1 MLLERVEIVGFRGI
15 NRLSLM
21 LEQNNV
27 LIGENAWGKSSLL
40 DALTLLLSPEFDLYH
55 FVRDDFWFPPG
66 DIQGR
71 EHHLH
76 IILTF
81 RETEPGRHRVR
92 RFRPLQRC
100 WVPCDDG
107 YHRVFYRLEGE
118 LAEDDSVMTLRS
130 FIDGEGEALVLEE
143 IDELARHL
151 VRLMPVLR
159 LRDARFMRR
168 IHNGTVPH
176 SPQIEITARQLD
188 FLSRELVSHPQNLSD
203 GQIRQGLSAMVQ
215 LLEHYFAEQSS
226 AQTRHRLM
234 RRRSHDEQRSWRY
247 LDIINRMIDK
257 PGGRSH
263 RVILLGL
270 FATLLQAKGTVRLD
284 RDARPLLL
292 IEDPETRLHP
302 IMLSVAWHLL
312 NLLPLQ
318 RVTTTN
324 SGELL
329 SLTPVEQVC
338 RLVRESTRVSA
349 WRLGPGGMNAEES
362 RRIAFHIRF
371 NRASSLFARCWLLV
385 EGETETWVINE
396 LARQCG
402 HHFDAEG
409 VKVIEFAQSGLK
421 PLIKFARRMGIQW
434 HVLVDGDGEDSA
446 LLKRALAGMIDLMP
460 ASMAL
465 LAPNVNSYRRFQP
478 GMYVPTQASWG
489 HNNRTV
495 ALRIPCGERQNHRVE
510 YRVAG
515 ADANPY
521 LVMAAIFA
529 GILHGLDNPQLPLQE
544 EVEGNGLEQEG
555 LPFPI
560 RQSDAL
566 WEFMQNDH
574 LRERLGERFCHV
586 FHACKH
592 DELLQFER
600 LITETEIEWMLKNA

>member
-215 LLEHYFAEQSS
+215 LFEHYFAEQSS

-434 HVLVDGDGEDSA
+434 HVLVDGDEAGKKYAATVRGLLNNDRELERDHLTSLPA
-446 LLKRALAGMIDLMP
+446 LDMEHFMYRQGFDDVYHRVAQIPDNVPMNMRRVITKAIHRSSKPDLAIEVAMEAGRRGVDAVPTLLKKMFSRVLWLARGRAD
-460 ASMAL
+460 
-465 LAPNVNSYRRFQP
+465 
-478 GMYVPTQASWG
+478 
-489 HNNRTV
+489 
-495 ALRIPCGERQNHRVE
+495 
-510 YRVAG
+510 
-515 ADANPY
+515 
-521 LVMAAIFA
+521 
-529 GILHGLDNPQLPLQE
+529 
-544 EVEGNGLEQEG
+544 
-555 LPFPI
+555 
-560 RQSDAL
+560 
-566 WEFMQNDH
+566 
-574 LRERLGERFCHV
+574 
-586 FHACKH
+586 
-592 DELLQFER
+592 
-600 LITETEIEWMLKNA
+600 

>member
-40 DALTLLLSPEFDLYH
+40 DALTLLLAPESELYS
-55 FVRDDFWFPPG
+55 FVREDFWFPPG

-71 EHHLH
+71 ERHLH

-81 RETEPGRHRVR
+81 RELEPGRHRVR
-92 RFRPLQRC
+92 RYRPLSPC
-100 WVPCDDG
+100 WVPCEDN
-107 YHRVFYRLEGE
+107 YQRIFYRLEGE
-118 LAEDDSVMTLRS
+118 LAQDDTVLTLRG
-130 FIDGEGEALVLEE
+130 FMDAKGHPIELEN
-143 IDELARHL
+143 IDEQARHV

-168 IHNGTVPH
+168 IRNGTVPH
-176 SPQIEITARQLD
+176 LPEVEVTARELD
-188 FLSRELVSHPQNLSD
+188 FLARELVARPQNLTD

-215 LLEHYFAEQSS
+215 LLEHYFSEQGTS
-226 AQTRHRLM
+226 QTHIRLM

-257 PGGRSH
+257 PGGRTH

-270 FATLLQAKGTVRLD
+270 FSTLLQAKGNVQLD
-284 RDARPLLL
+284 KDARPLLL
-292 IEDPETRLHP
+292 VEDPETRLHP

-318 RVTTTN
+318 RITTTN

-329 SLTPVEQVC
+329 SLTPVEHVC
-338 RLVRESTRVSA
+338 RLVRESSRVTA
-349 WRLGPGGMNAEES
+349 FRLGPGGLSAEDG

-409 VKVIEFAQSGLK
+409 IKVIEFAQSGLK
-421 PLIKFARRMGIQW
+421 PLLKFASRMGIEW
-434 HVLVDGDGEDSA
+434 HVLVDGDEAGKKYASTVRGVLSNSGEEERVHLTA
-446 LLKRALAGMIDLMP
+446 LPAMDMEHFMYRQGFDDVFHRVAMIPVNVPMNMRRVITKAIHRSSKPDLAIEVAAEAG
-460 ASMAL
+460 
-465 LAPNVNSYRRFQP
+465 RR
-478 GMYVPTQASWG
+478 GVESVPTL
-489 HNNRTV
+489 
-495 ALRIPCGERQNHRVE
+495 LRKMFSRVLWLA
-510 YRVAG
+510 RG
-515 ADANPY
+515 KAD
-521 LVMAAIFA
+521 
-529 GILHGLDNPQLPLQE
+529 
-544 EVEGNGLEQEG
+544 
-555 LPFPI
+555 
-560 RQSDAL
+560 
-566 WEFMQNDH
+566 
-574 LRERLGERFCHV
+574 
-586 FHACKH
+586 
-592 DELLQFER
+592 
-600 LITETEIEWMLKNA
+600 

>member
-55 FVRDDFWFPPG
+55 FVRDDFWFPAG

-118 LAEDDSVMTLRS
+118 LADDDSVMTLRS
-130 FIDGEGEALVLEE
+130 FIDGEGEALALED

-203 GQIRQGLSAMVQ
+203 GQIREGLSAMVQ

-338 RLVRESTRVSA
+338 RLVRESARVSA

-434 HVLVDGDGEDSA
+434 HVLVDGDEAGKKYAATVRGLLNNDRELERDHLTTLPA
-446 LLKRALAGMIDLMP
+446 LDMEHFM
-460 ASMAL
+460 
-465 LAPNVNSYRRFQP
+465 YRQGFDDV
-478 GMYVPTQASWG
+478 Y
-489 HNNRTV
+489 
-495 ALRIPCGERQNHRVE
+495 
-510 YRVAG
+510 YRVAQIPDNVPMNMRRVITKAIHRSSKPDLAIEVAMEAG
-515 ADANPY
+515 RRGVDAVPTLLKKMFSRVLWLARGRAD
-521 LVMAAIFA
+521 
-529 GILHGLDNPQLPLQE
+529 
-544 EVEGNGLEQEG
+544 
-555 LPFPI
+555 
-560 RQSDAL
+560 
-566 WEFMQNDH
+566 
-574 LRERLGERFCHV
+574 
-586 FHACKH
+586 
-592 DELLQFER
+592 
-600 LITETEIEWMLKNA
+600 

>member
-203 GQIRQGLSAMVQ
+203 GQIREGLSAMVQ

-349 WRLGPGGMNAEES
+349 WRLGPGGMNAEDS

-434 HVLVDGDGEDSA
+434 HVLVDGDEAGKKYAATVLGLLNNDRELERDHLTSLPA
-446 LLKRALAGMIDLMP
+446 LDMEHFMYRQGFDDVYHRVAQIPDNVPMNMRRVITKAIHRSSKPDLAIEVAMEAGRRGVDAVPTLLKKMFSRVLWLARGRAD
-460 ASMAL
+460 
-465 LAPNVNSYRRFQP
+465 
-478 GMYVPTQASWG
+478 
-489 HNNRTV
+489 
-495 ALRIPCGERQNHRVE
+495 
-510 YRVAG
+510 
-515 ADANPY
+515 
-521 LVMAAIFA
+521 
-529 GILHGLDNPQLPLQE
+529 
-544 EVEGNGLEQEG
+544 
-555 LPFPI
+555 
-560 RQSDAL
+560 
-566 WEFMQNDH
+566 
-574 LRERLGERFCHV
+574 
-586 FHACKH
+586 
-592 DELLQFER
+592 
-600 LITETEIEWMLKNA
+600 

>member
-434 HVLVDGDGEDSA
+434 HVLVDGDEAGKKYAATVRGLLNNDRELERDHLTSLPA
-446 LLKRALAGMIDLMP
+446 LDMEHFMYRQGFDDVYHRVAQIPDNVPMNMRRVITKAIHRSSKPDLAIEVAMEAGRRGVDAVPTLLKKMF
-460 ASMAL
+460 S
-465 LAPNVNSYRRFQP
+465 
-478 GMYVPTQASWG
+478 
-489 HNNRTV
+489 
-495 ALRIPCGERQNHRVE
+495 
-510 YRVAG
+510 
-515 ADANPY
+515 
-521 LVMAAIFA
+521 
-529 GILHGLDNPQLPLQE
+529 
-544 EVEGNGLEQEG
+544 
-555 LPFPI
+555 
-560 RQSDAL
+560 
-566 WEFMQNDH
+566 
-574 LRERLGERFCHV
+574 
-586 FHACKH
+586 
-592 DELLQFER
+592 
-600 LITETEIEWMLKNA
+600 

>member
-66 DIQGR
+66 DIQVR

-434 HVLVDGDGEDSA
+434 HVLVDGDEAGKKYAATVRGLLNNDRELERDHLTSLPA
-446 LLKRALAGMIDLMP
+446 LDMEHFMYRQGFDDVYHRVAQIPDNVPMNMRRVITKAIHRSSKPDLAIEVAMEAGRRGVDAVPTLLKKMFSRVLWLARGRAD
-460 ASMAL
+460 
-465 LAPNVNSYRRFQP
+465 
-478 GMYVPTQASWG
+478 
-489 HNNRTV
+489 
-495 ALRIPCGERQNHRVE
+495 
-510 YRVAG
+510 
-515 ADANPY
+515 
-521 LVMAAIFA
+521 
-529 GILHGLDNPQLPLQE
+529 
-544 EVEGNGLEQEG
+544 
-555 LPFPI
+555 
-560 RQSDAL
+560 
-566 WEFMQNDH
+566 
-574 LRERLGERFCHV
+574 
-586 FHACKH
+586 
-592 DELLQFER
+592 
-600 LITETEIEWMLKNA
+600 

>member
-434 HVLVDGDGEDSA
+434 HVLVDGDEAGKKYAATVRGLLNNDRELERDHLTSLPA
-446 LLKRALAGMIDLMP
+446 LDMEHFMYRQGFDDVYHRVAQIPDNVPMNMRRVITKAIHRSSKPDLAIEVAMGAGRRGVDAVPTLLKKMFSRVLWLARGRAD
-460 ASMAL
+460 
-465 LAPNVNSYRRFQP
+465 
-478 GMYVPTQASWG
+478 
-489 HNNRTV
+489 
-495 ALRIPCGERQNHRVE
+495 
-510 YRVAG
+510 
-515 ADANPY
+515 
-521 LVMAAIFA
+521 
-529 GILHGLDNPQLPLQE
+529 
-544 EVEGNGLEQEG
+544 
-555 LPFPI
+555 
-560 RQSDAL
+560 
-566 WEFMQNDH
+566 
-574 LRERLGERFCHV
+574 
-586 FHACKH
+586 
-592 DELLQFER
+592 
-600 LITETEIEWMLKNA
+600 

>member
-203 GQIRQGLSAMVQ
+203 GQIREGLSAMVQ

-434 HVLVDGDGEDSA
+434 HVLVDGDEAGKKYAATVRGLLNNDRELERDHLTSLPA
-446 LLKRALAGMIDLMP
+446 LDMEHFMYRQGFDDVYHRVAQIPDNVPMNMRRVITKAIHRSSKPDLAIEVAMEAGRRGVDAVPTLLKKMFSRVLWLARGRAD
-460 ASMAL
+460 
-465 LAPNVNSYRRFQP
+465 
-478 GMYVPTQASWG
+478 
-489 HNNRTV
+489 
-495 ALRIPCGERQNHRVE
+495 
-510 YRVAG
+510 
-515 ADANPY
+515 
-521 LVMAAIFA
+521 
-529 GILHGLDNPQLPLQE
+529 
-544 EVEGNGLEQEG
+544 
-555 LPFPI
+555 
-560 RQSDAL
+560 
-566 WEFMQNDH
+566 
-574 LRERLGERFCHV
+574 
-586 FHACKH
+586 
-592 DELLQFER
+592 
-600 LITETEIEWMLKNA
+600 

>member
-40 DALTLLLSPEFDLYH
+40 DALTLLLAPESELYS
-55 FVRDDFWFPPG
+55 FVREDFWFPPG

-71 EHHLH
+71 ERHLH

-81 RETEPGRHRVR
+81 RELEPGRHRVR
-92 RFRPLQRC
+92 RYRPLSPC
-100 WVPCDDG
+100 WVPCDDN
-107 YHRVFYRLEGE
+107 YQRIFYRLEGE
-118 LAEDDSVMTLRS
+118 LAQDDTVLTLRG
-130 FIDGEGEALVLEE
+130 FMDAKGHQIELEN
-143 IDELARHL
+143 IDEQARHL

-168 IHNGTVPH
+168 IRNGTVPH
-176 SPQIEITARQLD
+176 LPEVEVTARELD
-188 FLSRELVSHPQNLSD
+188 FLARELVARPQNLTD

-215 LLEHYFAEQSS
+215 LLEHYFSEQGTS
-226 AQTRHRLM
+226 QTHIRLM

-257 PGGRSH
+257 PGGRTH

-270 FATLLQAKGTVRLD
+270 FSTLLQAKGNVQLD
-284 RDARPLLL
+284 KDARPLLL
-292 IEDPETRLHP
+292 VEDPETRLHP

-318 RVTTTN
+318 RITTTN

-329 SLTPVEQVC
+329 SLTPVEHVC
-338 RLVRESTRVSA
+338 RLVRESSRVTA
-349 WRLGPGGMNAEES
+349 FRLGPGGLSAEDG

-409 VKVIEFAQSGLK
+409 IKVIEFAQSGLK
-421 PLIKFARRMGIQW
+421 PLLKFASRMGIEW
-434 HVLVDGDGEDSA
+434 HVLVDGDEAGKKYASTVRSVLSNSGEEERVHLTA
-446 LLKRALAGMIDLMP
+446 LPAMDMEHFMYRQGFDDVFHRVAMIPLNVPMNMRRVITKAIHRSSKPDLAIEVAAEAG
-460 ASMAL
+460 
-465 LAPNVNSYRRFQP
+465 RR
-478 GMYVPTQASWG
+478 GLESVPTL
-489 HNNRTV
+489 
-495 ALRIPCGERQNHRVE
+495 LRKMFSRVLWLA
-510 YRVAG
+510 RG
-515 ADANPY
+515 KAD
-521 LVMAAIFA
+521 
-529 GILHGLDNPQLPLQE
+529 
-544 EVEGNGLEQEG
+544 
-555 LPFPI
+555 
-560 RQSDAL
+560 
-566 WEFMQNDH
+566 
-574 LRERLGERFCHV
+574 
-586 FHACKH
+586 
-592 DELLQFER
+592 
-600 LITETEIEWMLKNA
+600 

>member
-118 LAEDDSVMTLRS
+118 LADDDSVMTLRS
-130 FIDGEGEALVLEE
+130 FIDGEGEALAVED
-143 IDELARHL
+143 IDDLARHL

-203 GQIRQGLSAMVQ
+203 GQIREGLSAMVQ

-270 FATLLQAKGTVRLD
+270 FSTLLQAKGTVRLD

-338 RLVRESTRVSA
+338 RLVRESSRVSA
-349 WRLGPGGMNAEES
+349 WRLRPGGMNAEDS

-434 HVLVDGDGEDSA
+434 HVLVDGDEAGKKYAATVLGLLNNDRELERDHLTSLPA
-446 LLKRALAGMIDLMP
+446 MDMEHFMYRQGFDDVYHRVAQIPDNVPMNMRRVITKAIHRSSKPDLAIEVAMEAGRRGVDAVPTLLKKMFSRVLWLARGRAD
-460 ASMAL
+460 
-465 LAPNVNSYRRFQP
+465 
-478 GMYVPTQASWG
+478 
-489 HNNRTV
+489 
-495 ALRIPCGERQNHRVE
+495 
-510 YRVAG
+510 
-515 ADANPY
+515 
-521 LVMAAIFA
+521 
-529 GILHGLDNPQLPLQE
+529 
-544 EVEGNGLEQEG
+544 
-555 LPFPI
+555 
-560 RQSDAL
+560 
-566 WEFMQNDH
+566 
-574 LRERLGERFCHV
+574 
-586 FHACKH
+586 
-592 DELLQFER
+592 
-600 LITETEIEWMLKNA
+600 

>member
-1 MLLERVEIVGFRGI
+1 MHLERVEIVGFRGI

-55 FVRDDFWFPPG
+55 FVREDFWFPPG

-81 RETEPGRHRVR
+81 RENEPGRHRVR
-92 RFRPLQRC
+92 RYRPLSSC

-107 YHRVFYRLEGE
+107 YQRVFYRLEGE
-118 LAEDDSVMTLRS
+118 LADDDSVMTLRS
-130 FIDGEGEALVLEE
+130 FIDGEGKALELDD

-188 FLSRELVSHPQNLSD
+188 FLSRELVHHPQNLTD

-226 AQTRHRLM
+226 AQSRHRLM
-234 RRRSHDEQRSWRY
+234 RRHSHDEQRSWRY

-270 FATLLQAKGTVRLD
+270 FSTLLQAKGTVRLD

-329 SLTPVEQVC
+329 SLTPVEHVC
-338 RLVRESTRVSA
+338 RLVRESSRVSA
-349 WRLGPGGMNAEES
+349 WRLGPGGMNAEDS

-409 VKVIEFAQSGLK
+409 IKVIEFAQSGLK
-421 PLIKFARRMGIQW
+421 PLIKFARRMGIEW
-434 HVLVDGDGEDSA
+434 HVLVDGDEAGKKYASTVRS
-446 LLKRALAGMIDLMP
+446 LLNNEREEERDHLTMLPAMDMEHFMYRQGFDDVFHRIAMVPVDVPMNMRRVIAKAIHRSSKPDLAIEVATEAG
-460 ASMAL
+460 
-465 LAPNVNSYRRFQP
+465 RR
-478 GMYVPTQASWG
+478 GVEAVPTL
-489 HNNRTV
+489 
-495 ALRIPCGERQNHRVE
+495 LRKMFSRVLWLA
-510 YRVAG
+510 RG
-515 ADANPY
+515 RAD
-521 LVMAAIFA
+521 
-529 GILHGLDNPQLPLQE
+529 
-544 EVEGNGLEQEG
+544 
-555 LPFPI
+555 
-560 RQSDAL
+560 
-566 WEFMQNDH
+566 
-574 LRERLGERFCHV
+574 
-586 FHACKH
+586 
-592 DELLQFER
+592 
-600 LITETEIEWMLKNA
+600 

>member
-234 RRRSHDEQRSWRY
+234 RRRSHDEQRSWPY

-434 HVLVDGDGEDSA
+434 HVLVDGDEAGKKYAATVRGLLNNDRELERDHLTSLPA
-446 LLKRALAGMIDLMP
+446 LDMEHFMYRQGFDDVYHRVAQIPDNVPMNMRRVITKAIHRSSKPDLAIEVAMEAGRRGVDAVPTLLKKMFSRVLWLARGRAD
-460 ASMAL
+460 
-465 LAPNVNSYRRFQP
+465 
-478 GMYVPTQASWG
+478 
-489 HNNRTV
+489 
-495 ALRIPCGERQNHRVE
+495 
-510 YRVAG
+510 
-515 ADANPY
+515 
-521 LVMAAIFA
+521 
-529 GILHGLDNPQLPLQE
+529 
-544 EVEGNGLEQEG
+544 
-555 LPFPI
+555 
-560 RQSDAL
+560 
-566 WEFMQNDH
+566 
-574 LRERLGERFCHV
+574 
-586 FHACKH
+586 
-592 DELLQFER
+592 
-600 LITETEIEWMLKNA
+600 

>member
-107 YHRVFYRLEGE
+107 YHRVFFRLEGE
-118 LAEDDSVMTLRS
+118 LAEDESVMTLRS

-434 HVLVDGDGEDSA
+434 HVLVDGDEAGKKYAATVRGLLNNDRELERDHLTSLPA
-446 LLKRALAGMIDLMP
+446 LDMEHFMYRQGFDDVYHRVAQIPDNVPMNMRRVITKAIHRSSKPDLAIEVAMEAGRRGVDAVPTLLKKMFSRVLWLARGRAD
-460 ASMAL
+460 
-465 LAPNVNSYRRFQP
+465 
-478 GMYVPTQASWG
+478 
-489 HNNRTV
+489 
-495 ALRIPCGERQNHRVE
+495 
-510 YRVAG
+510 
-515 ADANPY
+515 
-521 LVMAAIFA
+521 
-529 GILHGLDNPQLPLQE
+529 
-544 EVEGNGLEQEG
+544 
-555 LPFPI
+555 
-560 RQSDAL
+560 
-566 WEFMQNDH
+566 
-574 LRERLGERFCHV
+574 
-586 FHACKH
+586 
-592 DELLQFER
+592 
-600 LITETEIEWMLKNA
+600 

>member
-1 MLLERVEIVGFRGI
+1 MHLERVEIVGFRGI

-55 FVRDDFWFPPG
+55 FVREDFWFPPG
-66 DIQGR
+66 DVQGR
-71 EHHLH
+71 ERHLH

-81 RETEPGRHRVR
+81 RENEPGRHRVR
-92 RFRPLQRC
+92 RYRPLSKC

-107 YHRVFYRLEGE
+107 YQRVFYRLEGE
-118 LAEDDSVMTLRS
+118 LADDDSVMTLRS
-130 FIDGEGEALVLEE
+130 FINGEGEALELED

-188 FLSRELVSHPQNLSD
+188 FLSRELVHHPQNLTD

-226 AQTRHRLM
+226 AQSRHRLM
-234 RRRSHDEQRSWRY
+234 RRHSHDEQRSWRY

-270 FATLLQAKGTVRLD
+270 FSTLLQAKGTVRLD

-329 SLTPVEQVC
+329 SLTPVEHVC
-338 RLVRESTRVSA
+338 RLVRESSRVSA
-349 WRLGPGGMNAEES
+349 WRLGPGGMNAEDS

-409 VKVIEFAQSGLK
+409 IKVIEFAQSGLK
-421 PLIKFARRMGIQW
+421 PLVKFARRMGIEW
-434 HVLVDGDGEDSA
+434 HVLVDGDEAGKKYAATVRSLLNDDREEEREHLTMLPA
-446 LLKRALAGMIDLMP
+446 LDMEHFMYRQGFADVFHRVAQIPENVPMNMRKIISKAIHRSSKPDLAIEVAMEAG
-460 ASMAL
+460 
-465 LAPNVNSYRRFQP
+465 RR
-478 GMYVPTQASWG
+478 GVDAVPTL
-489 HNNRTV
+489 
-495 ALRIPCGERQNHRVE
+495 LRKMFSRVLWLA
-510 YRVAG
+510 RG
-515 ADANPY
+515 RAD
-521 LVMAAIFA
+521 
-529 GILHGLDNPQLPLQE
+529 
-544 EVEGNGLEQEG
+544 
-555 LPFPI
+555 
-560 RQSDAL
+560 
-566 WEFMQNDH
+566 
-574 LRERLGERFCHV
+574 
-586 FHACKH
+586 
-592 DELLQFER
+592 
-600 LITETEIEWMLKNA
+600 

>member
-434 HVLVDGDGEDSA
+434 HVLVDGDEAGKKYAATVRGLLNNDRELERDHLSSLPA
-446 LLKRALAGMIDLMP
+446 LDMEHFMYRQGFDDVYHRVAQIPDNVPMNMRRVITKAIHRSSKPDLAIEVAMEAGRRGVDAVPTLLKKMFSRVLWLARGRAD
-460 ASMAL
+460 
-465 LAPNVNSYRRFQP
+465 
-478 GMYVPTQASWG
+478 
-489 HNNRTV
+489 
-495 ALRIPCGERQNHRVE
+495 
-510 YRVAG
+510 
-515 ADANPY
+515 
-521 LVMAAIFA
+521 
-529 GILHGLDNPQLPLQE
+529 
-544 EVEGNGLEQEG
+544 
-555 LPFPI
+555 
-560 RQSDAL
+560 
-566 WEFMQNDH
+566 
-574 LRERLGERFCHV
+574 
-586 FHACKH
+586 
-592 DELLQFER
+592 
-600 LITETEIEWMLKNA
+600 

>member
-188 FLSRELVSHPQNLSD
+188 FLSRELISHPQNLSD

-434 HVLVDGDGEDSA
+434 HVLVDGDEAGKKYAATVRGLLNNDRELERDHLTSLPA
-446 LLKRALAGMIDLMP
+446 LDMEHFMYRQGFDDVYHRVAQIPDNVPMNMRRVITKAIHRSSKPDLAIEVAMEAGRRGVDAVPTLLKKMFSRVLWLARGRAD
-460 ASMAL
+460 
-465 LAPNVNSYRRFQP
+465 
-478 GMYVPTQASWG
+478 
-489 HNNRTV
+489 
-495 ALRIPCGERQNHRVE
+495 
-510 YRVAG
+510 
-515 ADANPY
+515 
-521 LVMAAIFA
+521 
-529 GILHGLDNPQLPLQE
+529 
-544 EVEGNGLEQEG
+544 
-555 LPFPI
+555 
-560 RQSDAL
+560 
-566 WEFMQNDH
+566 
-574 LRERLGERFCHV
+574 
-586 FHACKH
+586 
-592 DELLQFER
+592 
-600 LITETEIEWMLKNA
+600 

>member
-1 MLLERVEIVGFRGI
+1 MHLERVEIVGFRGI

-55 FVRDDFWFPPG
+55 FVREDFWFPPG

-81 RETEPGRHRVR
+81 RENEPGRHRVR
-92 RFRPLQRC
+92 RYRPLSNC

-107 YHRVFYRLEGE
+107 YQRGFYRLEGE
-118 LAEDDSVMTLRS
+118 LADDDSVMTLRS
-130 FIDGEGEALVLEE
+130 FINGEGEALELDD

-188 FLSRELVSHPQNLSD
+188 FLSRELVHHPQNLTD

-226 AQTRHRLM
+226 AQSRHRLM
-234 RRRSHDEQRSWRY
+234 RRHSHDEQRSWRY

-270 FATLLQAKGTVRLD
+270 FSTLLQAKGTVRLD

-329 SLTPVEQVC
+329 SLTPVEHVC
-338 RLVRESTRVSA
+338 RLVRESSRVSA
-349 WRLGPGGMNAEES
+349 WRLGPGGMNAEDS

-421 PLIKFARRMGIQW
+421 PLIKFARRMGIEW
-434 HVLVDGDGEDSA
+434 HVLVDGDEAGKKYAATVRGLLNDDKMLERDHLTALPAMDMEHFMYRQGFDDVYHRVAQLPMNIPMNMRRVITKAIHRSAKPDLAIEVAMEAGRRGVDAIPA
-446 LLKRALAGMIDLMP
+446 LLKKMFSRVLWLARGRAD
-460 ASMAL
+460 
-465 LAPNVNSYRRFQP
+465 
-478 GMYVPTQASWG
+478 
-489 HNNRTV
+489 
-495 ALRIPCGERQNHRVE
+495 
-510 YRVAG
+510 
-515 ADANPY
+515 
-521 LVMAAIFA
+521 
-529 GILHGLDNPQLPLQE
+529 
-544 EVEGNGLEQEG
+544 
-555 LPFPI
+555 
-560 RQSDAL
+560 
-566 WEFMQNDH
+566 
-574 LRERLGERFCHV
+574 
-586 FHACKH
+586 
-592 DELLQFER
+592 
-600 LITETEIEWMLKNA
+600 

>member
-118 LAEDDSVMTLRS
+118 LAEDYSVMTLRS

-434 HVLVDGDGEDSA
+434 HVLVDGDEAGKKYAATVRGLLNNDRELERDHLTSLPA
-446 LLKRALAGMIDLMP
+446 LDMEHFMYRQGFDDVYHRVAQIPDNVPMNMRRVITKAIHRSSKPDLAIEVAMEAGRRGVDAVPTLLKKMFSRVLWLARGRAD
-460 ASMAL
+460 
-465 LAPNVNSYRRFQP
+465 
-478 GMYVPTQASWG
+478 
-489 HNNRTV
+489 
-495 ALRIPCGERQNHRVE
+495 
-510 YRVAG
+510 
-515 ADANPY
+515 
-521 LVMAAIFA
+521 
-529 GILHGLDNPQLPLQE
+529 
-544 EVEGNGLEQEG
+544 
-555 LPFPI
+555 
-560 RQSDAL
+560 
-566 WEFMQNDH
+566 
-574 LRERLGERFCHV
+574 
-586 FHACKH
+586 
-592 DELLQFER
+592 
-600 LITETEIEWMLKNA
+600 

>member
-130 FIDGEGEALVLEE
+130 FIDGEGEALVLEQ

-434 HVLVDGDGEDSA
+434 HVLVDGDEAGKKYAATVRGLLNNDRELERDHLTSLPA
-446 LLKRALAGMIDLMP
+446 LDMEHFMYRQGFDDVYHRVAQIPDNVPMNMRRVITKAIHRSSKPDLAIEVAMEAGRRGVDAVPTLLKKMFSRVLWLARGRAD
-460 ASMAL
+460 
-465 LAPNVNSYRRFQP
+465 
-478 GMYVPTQASWG
+478 
-489 HNNRTV
+489 
-495 ALRIPCGERQNHRVE
+495 
-510 YRVAG
+510 
-515 ADANPY
+515 
-521 LVMAAIFA
+521 
-529 GILHGLDNPQLPLQE
+529 
-544 EVEGNGLEQEG
+544 
-555 LPFPI
+555 
-560 RQSDAL
+560 
-566 WEFMQNDH
+566 
-574 LRERLGERFCHV
+574 
-586 FHACKH
+586 
-592 DELLQFER
+592 
-600 LITETEIEWMLKNA
+600 

>member
-1 MLLERVEIVGFRGI
+1 MHLERVEIVGFRGI

-55 FVRDDFWFPPG
+55 FVREDFWFPPG

-81 RETEPGRHRVR
+81 RENEPGRHRVR
-92 RFRPLQRC
+92 RYRPLSSC

-107 YHRVFYRLEGE
+107 YQRVFYRLEGE
-118 LAEDDSVMTLRS
+118 LADDDSVMTLHS
-130 FIDGEGEALVLEE
+130 FIDGEGKALELDD

-188 FLSRELVSHPQNLSD
+188 FLSRELVHHPQNLTD

-226 AQTRHRLM
+226 AQSRHRLM
-234 RRRSHDEQRSWRY
+234 RRHSHDEQRSWRY

-270 FATLLQAKGTVRLD
+270 FSTLLQAKGTVRLD

-329 SLTPVEQVC
+329 SLTPVEHVC
-338 RLVRESTRVSA
+338 RLVRESSRVSA
-349 WRLGPGGMNAEES
+349 WRLGPGGMNAEDS

-421 PLIKFARRMGIQW
+421 PLIKFARRMGIEW
-434 HVLVDGDGEDSA
+434 HVLVDGDEAGKKYAATVRSLLNDDKMLERDHLTALPAMDMEHFMYRQGFDDVYHRVAQLPMNIPMNMRRVITKAIHRSSKPDLAIEVAMEAGRRGVDAIPA
-446 LLKRALAGMIDLMP
+446 LLKKMFSRVLWLARGRAD
-460 ASMAL
+460 
-465 LAPNVNSYRRFQP
+465 
-478 GMYVPTQASWG
+478 
-489 HNNRTV
+489 
-495 ALRIPCGERQNHRVE
+495 
-510 YRVAG
+510 
-515 ADANPY
+515 
-521 LVMAAIFA
+521 
-529 GILHGLDNPQLPLQE
+529 
-544 EVEGNGLEQEG
+544 
-555 LPFPI
+555 
-560 RQSDAL
+560 
-566 WEFMQNDH
+566 
-574 LRERLGERFCHV
+574 
-586 FHACKH
+586 
-592 DELLQFER
+592 
-600 LITETEIEWMLKNA
+600 

>member
-434 HVLVDGDGEDSA
+434 HVLVDGDEAGKKYAATVRGLLNNDRELERDHLTSLPA
-446 LLKRALAGMIDLMP
+446 LDMEHYMYRQGFDDVYHRVAQIPDNVPMNMRRVITKAIHRSSKPDLAIEVAMEAGRRGVDAVPTLLKKMFSRVLWLARGRAD
-460 ASMAL
+460 
-465 LAPNVNSYRRFQP
+465 
-478 GMYVPTQASWG
+478 
-489 HNNRTV
+489 
-495 ALRIPCGERQNHRVE
+495 
-510 YRVAG
+510 
-515 ADANPY
+515 
-521 LVMAAIFA
+521 
-529 GILHGLDNPQLPLQE
+529 
-544 EVEGNGLEQEG
+544 
-555 LPFPI
+555 
-560 RQSDAL
+560 
-566 WEFMQNDH
+566 
-574 LRERLGERFCHV
+574 
-586 FHACKH
+586 
-592 DELLQFER
+592 
-600 LITETEIEWMLKNA
+600 

>member
-40 DALTLLLSPEFDLYH
+40 DALTLLLSPEFYLYH

-434 HVLVDGDGEDSA
+434 HVLVDGDEAGKKYAATVRGLLNNDRELERDHLTSLPA
-446 LLKRALAGMIDLMP
+446 LDMEHFMYRQGFDDVYHRVAQIPDNVPMNMRRVITKAIHRSSKPDLAIEVAMEAGRRGVDAVPTLLKKMFSRVLWLARGRAD
-460 ASMAL
+460 
-465 LAPNVNSYRRFQP
+465 
-478 GMYVPTQASWG
+478 
-489 HNNRTV
+489 
-495 ALRIPCGERQNHRVE
+495 
-510 YRVAG
+510 
-515 ADANPY
+515 
-521 LVMAAIFA
+521 
-529 GILHGLDNPQLPLQE
+529 
-544 EVEGNGLEQEG
+544 
-555 LPFPI
+555 
-560 RQSDAL
+560 
-566 WEFMQNDH
+566 
-574 LRERLGERFCHV
+574 
-586 FHACKH
+586 
-592 DELLQFER
+592 
-600 LITETEIEWMLKNA
+600 

>member
-118 LAEDDSVMTLRS
+118 LADDDSVMTLRS
-130 FIDGEGEALVLEE
+130 FIDGEGEALAVED
-143 IDELARHL
+143 IDDLARHL

-203 GQIRQGLSAMVQ
+203 GQIREGLSAMVQ

-234 RRRSHDEQRSWRY
+234 RRRFHDEQRSWRY

-270 FATLLQAKGTVRLD
+270 FSTLLQAKGTVRLD

-338 RLVRESTRVSA
+338 RLVRESARVSA
-349 WRLGPGGMNAEES
+349 WRLGPGGMNAEDS

-434 HVLVDGDGEDSA
+434 HVLVDGDEAGKKYAATVLGLLNNDRELERDHLTSLPA
-446 LLKRALAGMIDLMP
+446 MDMEHFMYRQGFDDVYHRVAQIPDNVPMNMRRVITKAIHRSSKPDLAIEVAMEAGRRGVDAVPTLLKKMFSRVLWLARGRAD
-460 ASMAL
+460 
-465 LAPNVNSYRRFQP
+465 
-478 GMYVPTQASWG
+478 
-489 HNNRTV
+489 
-495 ALRIPCGERQNHRVE
+495 
-510 YRVAG
+510 
-515 ADANPY
+515 
-521 LVMAAIFA
+521 
-529 GILHGLDNPQLPLQE
+529 
-544 EVEGNGLEQEG
+544 
-555 LPFPI
+555 
-560 RQSDAL
+560 
-566 WEFMQNDH
+566 
-574 LRERLGERFCHV
+574 
-586 FHACKH
+586 
-592 DELLQFER
+592 
-600 LITETEIEWMLKNA
+600 

>member
-81 RETEPGRHRVR
+81 RETEPGRHRIR

-434 HVLVDGDGEDSA
+434 HVLVDGDEAGKKYAATVRGLLNNDRELERDHLTSLPA
-446 LLKRALAGMIDLMP
+446 LDMEHFMYRQGFDDVYHRVAQIPDNVPMNMRRVITKAIHRSSKPDLAIEVAMEAGRRGVDAVPTLLKKMFSRVLWLARGRAD
-460 ASMAL
+460 
-465 LAPNVNSYRRFQP
+465 
-478 GMYVPTQASWG
+478 
-489 HNNRTV
+489 
-495 ALRIPCGERQNHRVE
+495 
-510 YRVAG
+510 
-515 ADANPY
+515 
-521 LVMAAIFA
+521 
-529 GILHGLDNPQLPLQE
+529 
-544 EVEGNGLEQEG
+544 
-555 LPFPI
+555 
-560 RQSDAL
+560 
-566 WEFMQNDH
+566 
-574 LRERLGERFCHV
+574 
-586 FHACKH
+586 
-592 DELLQFER
+592 
-600 LITETEIEWMLKNA
+600 

>member
-118 LAEDDSVMTLRS
+118 LADDDSVMTLRS
-130 FIDGEGEALVLEE
+130 FIDGEGEALAVED
-143 IDELARHL
+143 IDDLARHL

-203 GQIRQGLSAMVQ
+203 GQIREGLSAMVQ

-270 FATLLQAKGTVRLD
+270 FSTLLQAKGTVRLD

-338 RLVRESTRVSA
+338 RLVRESSRVSA
-349 WRLGPGGMNAEES
+349 WRLGPGGMNAEDS

-434 HVLVDGDGEDSA
+434 HVLVDGDEAGKKYAATALGLLNNDRELERDHLTSLPA
-446 LLKRALAGMIDLMP
+446 MDMEHFMYRQGFDDVYHRVAQIPDNVPMNMRRVITKAIHRSSKPDLAIEVAMEAGRRGVDAVPTLLKKMFSRVLWLARGRAD
-460 ASMAL
+460 
-465 LAPNVNSYRRFQP
+465 
-478 GMYVPTQASWG
+478 
-489 HNNRTV
+489 
-495 ALRIPCGERQNHRVE
+495 
-510 YRVAG
+510 
-515 ADANPY
+515 
-521 LVMAAIFA
+521 
-529 GILHGLDNPQLPLQE
+529 
-544 EVEGNGLEQEG
+544 
-555 LPFPI
+555 
-560 RQSDAL
+560 
-566 WEFMQNDH
+566 
-574 LRERLGERFCHV
+574 
-586 FHACKH
+586 
-592 DELLQFER
+592 
-600 LITETEIEWMLKNA
+600 